1 MKAVAEDETDII
13 FIQEP
18 HTIQSKV
25 VGISNKYKTFTSGRG
40 RCRAAVVVTN
50 NHIDTMLIQ
59 QVSDADMVAVEIIK
73 GSIKLVAVSMY
84 FDRENQIE
92 QDLGKME
99 LTMHHA
105 KDTAVLFALD
115 SNARS
120 TLWHETLTNT
130 RGRILEEFITNK
142 QLYIMNKESSYTTS
156 RNRLGSSNID
166 LTIISSQLLNSLSG
180 WVISDQE
187 SISHHSIIKYA
198 IKPGI
203 AKWHAENAPH
213 KRYRTNKESLAKFQ
227 GNILQILRNKFG
239 INYNVTVMKTW
250 TTHSAHY

>member
-1 MKAVAEDETDII
+1 
-13 FIQEP
+13 
-18 HTIQSKV
+18 
-25 VGISNKYKTFTSGRG
+25 
-40 RCRAAVVVTN
+40 
-50 NHIDTMLIQ
+50 
-59 QVSDADMVAVEIIK
+59 
-73 GSIKLVAVSMY
+73 
-84 FDRENQIE
+84 
-92 QDLGKME
+92 ME

-120 TLWHETLTNT
+120 TLWYDTLTNT

-142 QLYIMNKESSYTTS
+142 ELYIMKEEGSYTTF

-166 LTIISSQLLNSLSG
+166 LSVISSQPFNSLSG

-203 AKWHAENAPH
+203 AKWHAEDTPH
-213 KRYRTNKESLAKFQ
+213 KRYKTNKESLAKFQ
-227 GNILQILRNKFG
+227 GKILRILRNKFG
-239 INYNVTVMKTW
+239 INHNVTVMKTW